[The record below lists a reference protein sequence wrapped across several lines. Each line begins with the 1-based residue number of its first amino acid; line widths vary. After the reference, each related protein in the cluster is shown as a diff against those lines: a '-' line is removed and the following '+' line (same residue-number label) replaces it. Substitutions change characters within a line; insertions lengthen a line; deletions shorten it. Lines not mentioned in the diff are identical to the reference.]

1 MPQGTRP
8 ARVGEEIR
16 QEISLLLSR
25 EVQDPGLGFVTVT
38 RVTVSPDLLLARIF
52 YTLLGDAAARTA
64 TAKALGR
71 ATPFLRRQ
79 LGRRLR
85 LRRVPELMFQ
95 FDESIENQARIEKI
109 LIDLAEERAGRVED
123 TDAAEGTERAEGTGQ
138 RAEGTDRAEGTG
150 QRAEEEPAP
159 SSESPAATPE
169 SPPAPIA
176 ERPAPDKDHS

>member
-38 RVTVSPDLLLARIF
+38 RVTVSPDMLLARIF

-123 TDAAEGTERAEGTGQ
+123 TDAAEGTDRAEGT
-138 RAEGTDRAEGTG
+138 ERAEGTG

-159 SSESPAATPE
+159 SAESPAATPE

>member
-123 TDAAEGTERAEGTGQ
+123 TDAAEGT
-138 RAEGTDRAEGTG
+138 DRAEGTG

-159 SSESPAATPE
+159 SAESPAATPE

>member
-95 FDESIENQARIEKI
+95 FDESIENPARIEKI

-138 RAEGTDRAEGTG
+138 RAE
-150 QRAEEEPAP
+150 EEPAP
-159 SSESPAATPE
+159 SAESPAATPE

>member
-109 LIDLAEERAGRVED
+109 LIDLAEERAGLVED
-123 TDAAEGTERAEGTGQ
+123 TDA
-138 RAEGTDRAEGTG
+138 AEGTDRAEGTG

-159 SSESPAATPE
+159 SAESPAATPE